1 MIEEKIRKSWHS
13 ANNIRTKYHNELNKR
28 RQSLFKCVYTTF
40 VVIVSL
46 SLAIDVKNA
55 ISGEEFSRAM
65 TGKIVLV
72 VFWVILLIA
81 NH

>member
-40 VVIVSL
+40 VVILSL
-46 SLAIDVKNA
+46 SLVTDVKNT
-55 ISGEEFSRAM
+55 ISGEEITNAM
-65 TGKIVLV
+65 IGKV
-72 VFWVILLIA
+72 VVIIFWVILLIA
-81 NH
+81 NQ